1 MTHDYLGRAE
11 TMTDWILGIM
21 VTIFLLVYLTYSLLK
36 GEEM

>member
-1 MTHDYLGRAE
+1 
-11 TMTDWILGIM
+11 MTDWILGIM